1 MKSTA
6 DYGAIPTTS
15 STTAATPS
23 TSDIS
28 FFSSVQ
34 YTAQSAIAMRRP
46 WKDFFAFSSLSRPIS
61 YREAMSRIRHN
72 VSHFRIN
79 YVMIALFLLFLSLL
93 YHPISMIVFLAVFV
107 GWFFFYFFRDEPVRV
122 WNRTI
127 GDRVVLVVLGV
138 VTVVALVLTSVGLNV
153 LVSLSIAVV
162 LIGLHAAFKSTEDA
176 YLDEES
182 AAEGGLVSVVG
193 GLPLKSST
201 GYSQF

>member
-6 DYGAIPTTS
+6 AYGAIPTTS
-15 STTAATPS
+15 STSAA
-23 TSDIS
+23 SDIS

-46 WKDFFAFSSLSRPIS
+46 WKDFFSSFSRPLG
-61 YREAMSRIRHN
+61 YREALGRIRHN
-72 VSHFRIN
+72 VSHFRVN
-79 YVMIALFLLFLSLL
+79 YVMLTLLVLFLSLL

-107 GWFFFYFFRDEPVRV
+107 GWFFLFFFRDEPVRV

-127 GDRVVLVVLGV
+127 EDRVVLVVLGL
-138 VTVVALVLTSVGLNV
+138 VTVVALVLTRVGLNV
-153 LVSLSIAVV
+153 LVSLLISVL
-162 LIGLHAAFKSTEDA
+162 LIGLHAAFRSTEDA

-193 GLPLKSST
+193 SRTSNTIT